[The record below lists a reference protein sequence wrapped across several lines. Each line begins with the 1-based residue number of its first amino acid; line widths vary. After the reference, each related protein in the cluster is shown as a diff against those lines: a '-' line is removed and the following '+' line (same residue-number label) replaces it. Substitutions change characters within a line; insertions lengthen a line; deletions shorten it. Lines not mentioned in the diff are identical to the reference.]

1 LVKKTDNNRVNVK
14 ARIDRH
20 LRIVKDNIWTNK
32 TPTAKKDSYQNY
44 HLHIVL
50 FFIVFIFP
58 LYPTLASFVYN
69 NSSYEFYRWDID
81 TSSIIES
88 YDLWMDWVWASTD
101 ENVPMLESADS
112 FLSVNTILNDERDLT
127 WTNEIINYEVRAWDS
142 FSSIAYEFKVSTSS
156 ILWANNFST
165 SHVLRPWEVL
175 KVPPVSW
182 LIHQVKSWDTLSS
195 IAEKY
200 DIEETK
206 IKSQNLLSNTNNL
219 KIWDVLVIPW
229 AVKKVIKTPVYK
241 APTKTY
247 TSTTTSSTWYSFAKY
262 ASSEYTTNKWSY
274 KLVRRKPYSWVA
286 WNCTWY
292 VASYKNVD
300 WRWNANQWL
309 RNAAAKWHATWK
321 TPKVWSIVQLT
332 GTWYNPRYWHV
343 AIVMEVLDDYLIV
356 SDMNYRKLYEVTYRK
371 IPINDRT
378 IDWYI
383 YID

>member
-1 LVKKTDNNRVNVK
+1 MGKIDNNRVNVK

-20 LRIVKDNIWTNK
+20 LRIVKNNIWNK
-32 TPTAKKDSYQNY
+32 NNVVNNSNQSY
-44 HLHIVL
+44 HLNLVL
-50 FFIVFIFP
+50 FFILFVFP

-69 NSSYEFYRWDID
+69 NSSYDFYRWDID

-88 YDLWMDWVWASTD
+88 YDLWVWDSWID
-101 ENVPMLESADS
+101 EESVPMFESADS
-112 FLSVNTILNDERDLT
+112 FLSVNTILNDERDLA
-127 WTNEIINYEVRAWDS
+127 WTNEILNYEVRSWDS
-142 FSSIAYEFKVSTSS
+142 YSSIAYEFKVSTSS
-156 ILWANNFST
+156 ILWANDFTT
-165 SHVLRPWEVL
+165 SHMLRPWEMI

-182 LIHQVKSWDTLSS
+182 LIHQVKSWDSISS

-200 DIEETK
+200 DIEESK

-219 KIWDVLVIPW
+219 KVWDVLVIPW
-229 AVKKVIKTPVYK
+229 AVKKVVVPTPVYTT

-247 TSTTTSSTWYSFAKY
+247 AKTTSYGFSQY
-262 ASSEYTTNKWSY
+262 ASSEYTTNKWTY
-274 KLVRRKPYSWVA
+274 QLVWRKPYSWVA

-309 RNAAAKWHATWK
+309 RNAAAAGHSTWT

-343 AIVMEVLDDYLIV
+343 AIVMEVQSDYLVI

-378 IDWYI
+378 IDWFI
-383 YID
+383 YVD